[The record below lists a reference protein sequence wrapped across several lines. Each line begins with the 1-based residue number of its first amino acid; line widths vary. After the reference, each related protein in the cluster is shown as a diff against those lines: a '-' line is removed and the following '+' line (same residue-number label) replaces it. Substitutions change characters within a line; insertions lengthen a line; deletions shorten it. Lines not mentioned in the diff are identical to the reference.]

1 MCQTGCCSACRYS
14 YRADESL
21 SGQACKGIVVLQHRY
36 EYLHPKQT
44 SIGKRVP
51 EADEG
56 CRDFLLYLLT
66 VDPQERPTAEAAL
79 QHPWLQH
86 QYLAPPIQ

>member
-1 MCQTGCCSACRYS
+1 MERGGEDAELHLPRLPAQHMSDILCG
-14 YRADESL
+14 
-21 SGQACKGIVVLQHRY
+21 VQHRY

-44 SIGKRVP
+44 SIGKRVS

-66 VDPQERPTAEAAL
+66 VDPQERPTAEVAL
-79 QHPWLQH
+79 QHPWLQQ
-86 QYLAPPIQ
+86 QYPTPPAQ

>member
-1 MCQTGCCSACRYS
+1 MLHATAPENAVCAP
-14 YRADESL
+14 
-21 SGQACKGIVVLQHRY
+21 QHRY

-66 VDPQERPTAEAAL
+66 VDPQERPTAELAL
-79 QHPWLQH
+79 QHPWLQQ
-86 QYLAPPIQ
+86 QYPPPPVH